1 MSPASRGRS
10 RQRLGD
16 RALMKPPSLSKRRL
30 LPRVQLLPLLL
41 LALALGL
48 AFYIVWNSWH
58 PGVEEVSRSR
68 DLRVSLGWG
77 PASVISLFPF
87 ILSLGLAWPYRLAL
101 AACAISLSIT

>member
-16 RALMKPPSLSKRRL
+16 RGLMKPPSLSKRRL

-58 PGVEEVSRSR
+58 PGVKEVSRSR
-68 DLRVSLGWG
+68 DLRVSLG
-77 PASVISLFPF
+77 PASVTSLFPF

>member
-1 MSPASRGRS
+1 
-10 RQRLGD
+10 
-16 RALMKPPSLSKRRL
+16 MKPPSLSKRRF

-41 LALALGL
+41 LALAMGL

-58 PGVEEVSRSR
+58 PGVEEMSRSR
-68 DLRVSLGWG
+68 DLRVSPGWS

-87 ILSLGLAWPYRLAL
+87 VLSLRFAWSYRLAF

>member
-1 MSPASRGRS
+1 M
-10 RQRLGD
+10 Q
-16 RALMKPPSLSKRRL
+16 PPSLPKRRL

-68 DLRVSLGWG
+68 DLRVSPGWG
-77 PASVISLFPF
+77 PARVISLFP
-87 ILSLGLAWPYRLAL
+87 SVESQVSAALAFGPYRLCHFFIHHL
-101 AACAISLSIT
+101 SACPYPTNPPK